1 MHVTNE
7 QNLSHFHFAIECFKR
22 SVCSAFSRYFSL
34 YTIWNYSI
42 RMRFSSWKCH
52 RVVISL
58 FLSHTLYVQVCLV
71 SCWFSAAR
79 AYTFMLMYLFA
90 FSRSLT
96 SNFDNQN
103 AKCYFVVF
111 APYMQVYHV
120 WINHQSAKS
129 QSLFSW
135 LANQKSSFSRKSK
148 TLTGRTLYPRS
159 FAYVRFTGSLHV
171 YSVVQWSQ
179 NWSNGLDT
187 TTLRV
192 YSIVQFA
199 QYLSSGLYTTNRFF
213 RIRTSARFEISMHFV
228 YTFHTLFT
236 HFLHFGQRVLF
247 VVVVPLFISILPIGF
262 ASHFF
267 RFSFFS
273 FDYNSFF
280 FSFYFILFTHTF
292 SIWFRT

>member
-1 MHVTNE
+1 M
-7 QNLSHFHFAIECFKR
+7 
-22 SVCSAFSRYFSL
+22 
-34 YTIWNYSI
+34 
-42 RMRFSSWKCH
+42 
-52 RVVISL
+52 ISL
-58 FLSHTLYVQVCLV
+58 LHTLLSSVSLVVLIVCRSGIHIHVNV
-71 SCWFSAAR
+71 SF
-79 AYTFMLMYLFA
+79 AY
-90 FSRSLT
+90 SRSLT

-103 AKCYFVVF
+103 AKSYFVVF

-135 LANQKSSFSRKSK
+135 LANRKSSFSRKSK

-213 RIRTSARFEISMHFV
+213 RIRTSARFEISMQFCIHFSH
-228 YTFHTLFT
+228 TFHTLFT
-236 HFLHFGQRVLF
+236 LWPKSFICRRGTTFYFDFTDRICFALF
-247 VVVVPLFISILPIGF
+247 
-262 ASHFF
+262 
-267 RFSFFS
+267 R
-273 FDYNSFF
+273 FF
-280 FSFYFILFTHTF
+280 FSFFFLYFILFTHTF
-292 SIWFRT
+292 SIWFRPFSFISH